1 MLDFL
6 FIILIFLEIAFLYFA
21 IIKMTQLNQK
31 IIKLNEV
38 LLEKGKLI
46 CDMHKKIQKV
56 IKKINFFVS
65 IVTNEKIWRAKRII
79 STAIS
84 IIEIVIIFRSFSLKK
99 GVKSN
104 LKNVKKL
111 LFTGLSRELIKKIF
125 NSLALIC

>member
-21 IIKMTQLNQK
+21 IIKMTQLNQR
-31 IIKLNEV
+31 IIKLNED

-46 CDMHKKIQKV
+46 CDMHKKIQKI

-65 IVTNEKIWRAKRII
+65 IVTNEKLWRAKRII
-79 STAIS
+79 STVIS

-111 LFTGLSRELIKKIF
+111 LLTGLSRELIKKIF
-125 NSLALIC
+125 NGLALVC